1 MVVAVVV
8 VAEVVV
14 VVVVVVVAV
23 VAVVVLV
30 VVVVV
35 AVVVVV
41 VVAVV
46 VAMVTVVVGGMWAS
60 GLEHALEATRRLRAG
75 YAEATRNERTQL
87 WLGQGKS
94 NSPSFSETRKLST

>member
-1 MVVAVVV
+1 MVV
-8 VAEVVV
+8 VAAVVV
-14 VVVVVVVAV
+14 VVVVVVLVVAV

-30 VVVVV
+30 VVVV
-35 AVVVVV
+35 AAVVVV

-46 VAMVTVVVGGMWAS
+46 VVMVTVVVGGMWAS

-94 NSPSFSETRKLST
+94 NSPSVSETRKLST